1 MISGIFIERPRL
13 AFVVSILITLAGLIA
28 ISVIPVAQ
36 FPDVVPPQ
44 VQVSASYPGAN
55 AEVVEA
61 TVAQPVEEQVVGVPD
76 MLYMQ
81 STSSAD
87 GSYSLSVTFAL
98 GSDPDIN
105 TVNVQN
111 RVSLAEPLLP
121 EEVGRQGLS
130 VQKRSSGLLQV
141 IQIHSPG
148 GSFDQLYLSNY
159 ATINLIDSL
168 KRLPG
173 VGDATLFGALDYSM
187 RVWLDPR
194 KLTAFRLTPAEVA
207 AAIRAQN
214 IQAAAGRIGAAPVS
228 PDQQLQL
235 TVTAQGRLSSREAF
249 ENIVIRGNPDG
260 SAVRV
265 RDVARVELGART
277 LDQFSRFD
285 GSPGAA
291 IAIFQAPGA
300 NAVEVARLVKA
311 RMDELTGNFPEDL
324 EYLTVF
330 DATVFVEAT
339 IDAIVRTLIEAFV
352 LVALV
357 VFVFLGR
364 LRTTFIPLIAVPVS
378 VIGTFAVLFAVGYS
392 ANTVSLLALVLAIG
406 IVVDDAIIVIENV
419 ERILEEEPN
428 LTVKQ
433 AARKAMD
440 EITAPIVAITMVL
453 LSVFVPVAFIPGTS
467 GALFRQFAV
476 TVSVAMLIS
485 AVNALTLSP
494 ALCAVL
500 LKRGGRRPRGPV
512 GWMLSMIDRA
522 TNGYTAI
529 VRRLIRAS
537 ALSIVVLA
545 GVFALTVLLFR
556 ITPQGFLPEEDQG
569 SMFVTLQLPEAAS
582 QNRTSEVSRQVEEIM
597 LADPAVEHVISVIGL
612 DFLNFSATSN
622 SAFVVAQLRPY
633 EERTTP
639 DLHVA
644 AVIERVR
651 PELASIPEALAV
663 PLNVPPIIGLGSTGG
678 FQYVLQALQGQPPAD
693 IAAVVQ
699 GMTVAANQ
707 EPAIAGLFST
717 FAASTPQIFLDIDRE
732 RAQALGVGISDI
744 FTALQATLGSY
755 YVNDFNLFGRTW
767 QVNLQAGTE
776 YRSRVE
782 DIYQIHVKNSR
793 GEMVPIRAVAEASL
807 VLGPRTLIRY
817 NNFRS
822 AILNGAAAPGF
833 SSGDA
838 LAAMERLSETTLP
851 AGYSFEWTGTA
862 LQEQEAAGQTGMV
875 LSLALVFAYLFLVA
889 LYESWNVPIPVLLST
904 GIGVLGAIAAIWLT
918 GLAFDVYAQI
928 GLVVLIALAAKNA
941 ILINEFSLMQRNA
954 GKSLMDSAALGARL
968 RFRPVLMTSFA
979 FILGLLPLVMATGPG
994 AATRRAVGTPVFFG
1008 MLAATTIGLLVI
1020 PMLYVT
1026 FQWMREKTGWKPA
1039 GAGPARAT
1047 TPAE

>member
-1 MISGIFIERPRL
+1 VISGIFIERPRL

-311 RMDELTGNFPEDL
+311 RMDELAGNFPEDL

-357 VFVFLGR
+357 VFLFLGR

-979 FILGLLPLVMATGPG
+979 FILGLLPLVIATGPG

>member
-311 RMDELTGNFPEDL
+311 RMDELAGNFPEDL

-979 FILGLLPLVMATGPG
+979 FILGLLPLVIATGPG

>member
-357 VFVFLGR
+357 VFLFLGR

>member
-311 RMDELTGNFPEDL
+311 RMDELAGNFPEDL

-419 ERILEEEPN
+419 ERIMEEEPN

>member
-311 RMDELTGNFPEDL
+311 RMDELAGNFPEDL

-357 VFVFLGR
+357 VFLFLGR

-979 FILGLLPLVMATGPG
+979 FILGLLPLVIATGPG

>member
-1 MISGIFIERPRL
+1 VISGIFIERPRL

-357 VFVFLGR
+357 VFLFLGR

>member
-1 MISGIFIERPRL
+1 
-13 AFVVSILITLAGLIA
+13 
-28 ISVIPVAQ
+28 
-36 FPDVVPPQ
+36 
-44 VQVSASYPGAN
+44 
-55 AEVVEA
+55 
-61 TVAQPVEEQVVGVPD
+61 
-76 MLYMQ
+76 
-81 STSSAD
+81 
-87 GSYSLSVTFAL
+87 
-98 GSDPDIN
+98 
-105 TVNVQN
+105 
-111 RVSLAEPLLP
+111 
-121 EEVGRQGLS
+121 
-130 VQKRSSGLLQV
+130 
-141 IQIHSPG
+141 
-148 GSFDQLYLSNY
+148 
-159 ATINLIDSL
+159 
-168 KRLPG
+168 
-173 VGDATLFGALDYSM
+173 
-187 RVWLDPR
+187 
-194 KLTAFRLTPAEVA
+194 
-207 AAIRAQN
+207 
-214 IQAAAGRIGAAPVS
+214 
-228 PDQQLQL
+228 
-235 TVTAQGRLSSREAF
+235 
-249 ENIVIRGNPDG
+249 
-260 SAVRV
+260 
-265 RDVARVELGART
+265 
-277 LDQFSRFD
+277 
-285 GSPGAA
+285 
-291 IAIFQAPGA
+291 
-300 NAVEVARLVKA
+300 
-311 RMDELTGNFPEDL
+311 
-324 EYLTVF
+324 
-330 DATVFVEAT
+330 
-339 IDAIVRTLIEAFV
+339 
-352 LVALV
+352 
-357 VFVFLGR
+357 
-364 LRTTFIPLIAVPVS
+364 
-378 VIGTFAVLFAVGYS
+378 
-392 ANTVSLLALVLAIG
+392 
-406 IVVDDAIIVIENV
+406 
-419 ERILEEEPN
+419 
-428 LTVKQ
+428 
-433 AARKAMD
+433 
-440 EITAPIVAITMVL
+440 
-453 LSVFVPVAFIPGTS
+453 
-467 GALFRQFAV
+467 
-476 TVSVAMLIS
+476 
-485 AVNALTLSP
+485 
-494 ALCAVL
+494 
-500 LKRGGRRPRGPV
+500 
-512 GWMLSMIDRA
+512 
-522 TNGYTAI
+522 
-529 VRRLIRAS
+529 
-537 ALSIVVLA
+537 
-545 GVFALTVLLFR
+545 
-556 ITPQGFLPEEDQG
+556 
-569 SMFVTLQLPEAAS
+569 
-582 QNRTSEVSRQVEEIM
+582 
-597 LADPAVEHVISVIGL
+597 
-612 DFLNFSATSN
+612 
-622 SAFVVAQLRPY
+622 
-633 EERTTP
+633 
-639 DLHVA
+639 
-644 AVIERVR
+644 
-651 PELASIPEALAV
+651 
-663 PLNVPPIIGLGSTGG
+663 
-678 FQYVLQALQGQPPAD
+678 VLQALQGQPPAD

>member
-1 MISGIFIERPRL
+1 
-13 AFVVSILITLAGLIA
+13 
-28 ISVIPVAQ
+28 
-36 FPDVVPPQ
+36 
-44 VQVSASYPGAN
+44 
-55 AEVVEA
+55 
-61 TVAQPVEEQVVGVPD
+61 
-76 MLYMQ
+76 
-81 STSSAD
+81 
-87 GSYSLSVTFAL
+87 
-98 GSDPDIN
+98 
-105 TVNVQN
+105 
-111 RVSLAEPLLP
+111 
-121 EEVGRQGLS
+121 
-130 VQKRSSGLLQV
+130 
-141 IQIHSPG
+141 
-148 GSFDQLYLSNY
+148 
-159 ATINLIDSL
+159 
-168 KRLPG
+168 
-173 VGDATLFGALDYSM
+173 
-187 RVWLDPR
+187 
-194 KLTAFRLTPAEVA
+194 
-207 AAIRAQN
+207 
-214 IQAAAGRIGAAPVS
+214 
-228 PDQQLQL
+228 
-235 TVTAQGRLSSREAF
+235 
-249 ENIVIRGNPDG
+249 
-260 SAVRV
+260 
-265 RDVARVELGART
+265 
-277 LDQFSRFD
+277 
-285 GSPGAA
+285 
-291 IAIFQAPGA
+291 
-300 NAVEVARLVKA
+300 
-311 RMDELTGNFPEDL
+311 
-324 EYLTVF
+324 
-330 DATVFVEAT
+330 
-339 IDAIVRTLIEAFV
+339 
-352 LVALV
+352 
-357 VFVFLGR
+357 
-364 LRTTFIPLIAVPVS
+364 
-378 VIGTFAVLFAVGYS
+378 
-392 ANTVSLLALVLAIG
+392 
-406 IVVDDAIIVIENV
+406 
-419 ERILEEEPN
+419 
-428 LTVKQ
+428 
-433 AARKAMD
+433 
-440 EITAPIVAITMVL
+440 MVL

-699 GMTVAANQ
+699 GMNVAANQ

>member
-311 RMDELTGNFPEDL
+311 RMDELAGNFPEDL

>member
-1 MISGIFIERPRL
+1 VISGIFIERPRL

-311 RMDELTGNFPEDL
+311 RMDELAGNFPEDL

-419 ERILEEEPN
+419 ERIMEEEPN